1 MNESTSYIVALI
13 YLLIAFSVTRYFRKL
28 GNSWTKSFLFG
39 ILWPI
44 TMLLEWLRQTS
55 AVLKND
61 ETMKEFF
68 GKLNDKKVTEEVKK

>member
-1 MNESTSYIVALI
+1 MNETVFSWLAII
-13 YLLIAFSVTRYFRKL
+13 YFLFTIKVTDHFRKL
-28 GNSWTKSFLFG
+28 GNSWVKSLLFG